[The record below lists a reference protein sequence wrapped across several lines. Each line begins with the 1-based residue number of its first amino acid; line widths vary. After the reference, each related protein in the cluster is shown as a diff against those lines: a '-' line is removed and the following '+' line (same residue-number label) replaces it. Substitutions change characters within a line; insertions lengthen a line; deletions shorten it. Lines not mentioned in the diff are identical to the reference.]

1 MPRLPR
7 KFVFTVIGS
16 VSVYALVRL
25 KPSEAAIVAAIS
37 AVAGMFGILTASH
50 AATEASA
57 IKNCGECPPKDPPAD
72 TPAPP
77 SPPSPPASGTA
88 INLMPMTPQPG
99 MYTTSTTTI
108 PLHHK
113 TRKPK

>member
-7 KFVFTVIGS
+7 KFIFTVIGS
-16 VSVYALVRL
+16 ASVYALVRL

-50 AATEASA
+50 AATERQAMKS
-57 IKNCGECPPKDPPAD
+57 CGDCAPKE

-77 SPPSPPASGTA
+77 APTLPDPATFDSHVTVSEHVA
-88 INLMPMTPQPG
+88 ATHQRK
-99 MYTTSTTTI
+99 
-108 PLHHK
+108 HK
-113 TRKPK
+113 